1 MVKDKWIE
9 KFKQEI
15 LPKIIKEYN
24 PKKVLIFGS
33 RVKGESDE
41 NSDLDIIVISDSFKE
56 IPFVN
61 RMSLLLKRF
70 KFPKHIDYLCYT
82 PEEFERIKDK
92 SSLLIDALEYAETF
106 I

>member
-9 KFKQEI
+9 KFKQEL
-15 LPKIIKEYN
+15 LPQIIKEYN

-41 NSDLDIIVISDSFKE
+41 NSDLDIIVISDSFNE